1 LDVFGDF
8 GGVSE
13 VLSALAALA
22 LGPIASHAF
31 LSKAISKLYI
41 AKSKDESIFR
51 QKKSAKSQS
60 RKEKQENLKQNL
72 SAKDREKLERLR
84 QIKISYLQSAQAF
97 LLSMWT
103 CCSV

>member
-13 VLSALAALA
+13 VLSMLAALA

-41 AKSKDESIFR
+41 AKSKDGSIF
-51 QKKSAKSQS
+51 S
-60 RKEKQENLKQNL
+60 
-72 SAKDREKLERLR
+72 
-84 QIKISYLQSAQAF
+84 
-97 LLSMWT
+97 
-103 CCSV
+103 